1 MMRTTNKLAAGDQV
15 PHFTVTTA
23 DGSTFGYS
31 TIWQAQNLVLV
42 VLPSSAPDAGRTLEE
57 LRGIEMPDTRCVVT
71 TDAVPGLE
79 APATL
84 VADKWGEIAHV
95 VHAPD
100 ALPGREDLAAWVEHV
115 RQRCPECE
123 GEAR

>member
-1 MMRTTNKLAAGDQV
+1 MPAPNKLANGDQV
-15 PHFTVTTA
+15 PHFTVTTVNGEA
-23 DGSTFGYS
+23 FSYS
-31 TIWQAQNLVLV
+31 SIWQSKNLVLM
-42 VLPSSAPDAGRTLEE
+42 VLPGSDQNAGRTLEE
-57 LRGIEMPDTRCVVT
+57 LRRIETPDTRSVVT
-71 TDAVPGLE
+71 TDVVPGLD

-100 ALPGREDLAAWVEHV
+100 ELPTGDDLADWIEHV